1 MHLTAPPASAT
12 SRTEHHRQPAMPQ
25 HRAAYLGLDISTTK
39 TGVAVRARDGAEAY
53 AGVDNT
59 NDVLWKKQPAFD
71 LAKQAALIS
80 KALEQLADRG
90 WSFDAPGALSLS
102 VRQHDMALVGRNDEL
117 LVPALS
123 WQCNAAKAEVK
134 KLRQQKAEDV
144 VGRIEERFI
153 VAKLGWALAQ
163 EKSLRKKLARVM
175 TTGDW
180 IAWQLTGECRLA
192 TSDALSNGL
201 LAQKDKRLAAG
212 VLEKAGQDSQWF
224 PPTIQSGE
232 VVGTVRR
239 SAPGPWNRLVRM
251 LAGWRVVAGLGDN
264 HATGAGTGG
273 LVDQE
278 TIVVSAGTSGT
289 INRRIDARVPSPP
302 HIARFEFYDD
312 RLLLLM
318 LGDCGQWYHRFKAQ
332 YPAEITDREFSLLA
346 AAADPQS
353 FLRVTTA
360 GGEETYP
367 DGWEEL
373 SLGEKTAS
381 TQFSIVLELLLLA
394 RSMDRDVRGAP
405 PIRRFL
411 LTGGLSQ
418 APLVQ
423 HVFEAGIRLITAGR
437 EVDVQVSDR
446 TGELAFQT
454 AAYGALVNAM
464 LPDRGGKLAA
474 VAGELCKFRPCPTA
488 GPATHGRLSELLRKN
503 L

>member
-1 MHLTAPPASAT
+1 
-12 SRTEHHRQPAMPQ
+12 MPT

-39 TGVAVRARDGAEAY
+39 TGVAARSTAGHEAY
-53 AGVDNT
+53 ADVDNSNAT
-59 NDVLWKKQPAFD
+59 LWKKQPAFD
-71 LAKQAALIS
+71 LSKQGALVAQ
-80 KALEQLADRG
+80 ALERLGEEGWTFDR
-90 WSFDAPGALSLS
+90 PGALSLS
-102 VRQHDMALVGRNDEL
+102 VRQHDMALVGDNDAL
-117 LVPALS
+117 LMPALS

-134 KLRQQKAEDV
+134 KLRQQRAEDV

-153 VAKLGWALAQ
+153 VAKLAWALAQ
-163 EKSLRKKLARVM
+163 DKSLRRTLAKVM

-180 IAWQLTGECRLA
+180 VAWQLTGQCRLA

-201 LAQKDKRLAAG
+201 LAQKDKRLAGA
-212 VLEKAGQDSQWF
+212 VLEKAGHDAAWF
-224 PPTIQSGE
+224 PEVIQSGQ

-239 SAPGPWNRLVRM
+239 TAPAGWSRAARL

-273 LVDQE
+273 LVDQQ

-289 INRRIDARVPSPP
+289 INRRISARVASPP

-318 LGDCGQWYHRFKAQ
+318 LADCGQWYQRFKQ
-332 YPAEITDREFSLLA
+332 RYPADITDREFSLLA
-346 AAADPQS
+346 AAADPQRI
-353 FLRVTTA
+353 LRVTTDA
-360 GGEETYP
+360 GKETYP
-367 DGWEEL
+367 AGWGAL
-373 SLGEKTAS
+373 SLGEKAAS
-381 TQFSIVLELLLLA
+381 TQFSILLELLLLT

-423 HVFEAGIRLITAGR
+423 HVFEAGVRCISPGR
-437 EVDVQVSDR
+437 DVEVQVSDR
-446 TGELAFQT
+446 SGPLAFQT
-454 AAYGALVNAM
+454 AAYGALINAM
-464 LPDRGGKLAA
+464 LPDHGGNLAA
-474 VAGELCKFRPCPTA
+474 VAGELCKFRPCPAA
-488 GPATHGRLSELLRKN
+488 GPGLREKLSALLAKH